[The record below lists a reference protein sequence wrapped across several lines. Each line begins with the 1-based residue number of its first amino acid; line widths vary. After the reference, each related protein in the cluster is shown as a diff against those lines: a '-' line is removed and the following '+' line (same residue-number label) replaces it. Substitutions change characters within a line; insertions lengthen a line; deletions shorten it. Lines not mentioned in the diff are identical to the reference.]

1 MARKNDI
8 ELFEVTEGKRWLTL
22 KNYKTKS
29 FEVHRTEDGYFYIWV
44 NDVMNGRRLLSVVQS
59 IEQAKTQIEIEVS
72 K

>member
-1 MARKNDI
+1 MARINDI

-44 NDVMNGRRLLSVVQS
+44 NDVIAGRRLLSVVQS
-59 IEQAKTQIEIEVS
+59 MEQAKTQIEIEVS

>member
-1 MARKNDI
+1 MAQKNDI

-44 NDVMNGRRLLSVVQS
+44 NDVISGRRLLSVVQS
-59 IEQAKTQIEIEVS
+59 MEQAKTQIEIEVS